1 MANDGGVVV
10 KLDGRKLE
18 EIGEALR
25 ESAGGE
31 APRGDGLATPRAV
44 GSEEAAPAAPPKPAG
59 EVGVRRTKKY
69 LPCVLSEE
77 PATPLEVADCGT
89 WVKDLKAGK
98 SYLKAPDG
106 AVLDQRDLSSEE
118 RQGDLPLADGGK
130 APESE
135 ASPERAW
142 CLATAW
148 DDLDEKV
155 TERLEKPDPHSK
167 APPMEWCENG
177 PWMSAT
183 VPAGLRPVLDHHA
196 TQAGLTLVYSDS
208 APTMKDLAAASK
220 EPAAKPRRG
229 AKPKGGKPF

>member
-98 SYLKAPDG
+98 SYLKAP
-106 AVLDQRDLSSEE
+106 
-118 RQGDLPLADGGK
+118 DGGK